1 MPADVVLTNALLPD
15 GSVTTVPIRA
25 GVVVDGSDGIS
36 ETFDVGGRLLL
47 PAMAEPHAHLDKA
60 FTADRFPNPTGDLM
74 SAIEIMEAQWPSV
87 DQGDIE
93 VRATLAARRLVA
105 AGATAIRTHVDL
117 NPEAGLKSVRGL
129 LSVRDHLTSLADIQ
143 VVPLT
148 TYLTGPNGRDGR
160 ALLASALE
168 SDLDGVGACPHIEE
182 DPVGAIGH
190 ALSAAVDAGLP
201 VDLHFDEVLDASVQ
215 HLLDLAFAVDRHG
228 LGGRVTASHCVS
240 HGLLDPIEQR
250 RVARAL
256 AGAGVAVIANP
267 RTNLFLQARGSEQAP
282 PRGILGIQAMM
293 DEGVIVAAGADNI
306 QDPFY
311 SIGRSDPLETAS
323 LLIAATHR
331 TVDEA
336 WEMVSSS
343 ARRVMGVGQPQL
355 TPGSPADFVAIEAGS
370 LREAIADQSAD
381 RMVFRGGQL
390 VSRTTVTSWTADD

>member
-1 MPADVVLTNALLPD
+1 
-15 GSVTTVPIRA
+15 
-25 GVVVDGSDGIS
+25 
-36 ETFDVGGRLLL
+36 
-47 PAMAEPHAHLDKA
+47 
-60 FTADRFPNPTGDLM
+60 
-74 SAIEIMEAQWPSV
+74 
-87 DQGDIE
+87 
-93 VRATLAARRLVA
+93 
-105 AGATAIRTHVDL
+105 
-117 NPEAGLKSVRGL
+117 
-129 LSVRDHLTSLADIQ
+129 
-143 VVPLT
+143 
-148 TYLTGPNGRDGR
+148 
-160 ALLASALE
+160 
-168 SDLDGVGACPHIEE
+168 
-182 DPVGAIGH
+182 
-190 ALSAAVDAGLP
+190 
-201 VDLHFDEVLDASVQ
+201 
-215 HLLDLAFAVDRHG
+215 
-228 LGGRVTASHCVS
+228 
-240 HGLLDPIEQR
+240 
-250 RVARAL
+250 
-256 AGAGVAVIANP
+256 VAVIANP